1 MDIKAKIDGSILLI
15 THDLGVIA
23 EMADFVVVMYAGKV
37 IEQGTVYEI
46 FQNPLHPYT
55 VGLQKSKPTMSLD
68 DGTELYNIPGNV
80 PNSVNMPNHCYFKER
95 CAKCTAKCS
104 GDYPGMIQVSPTH
117 YVACHLYSEED
128 SNNG

>member
-1 MDIKAKIDGSILLI
+1 MHHEHEHDHECDCCEHEVEILTL
-15 THDLGVIA
+15 
-23 EMADFVVVMYAGKV
+23 
-37 IEQGTVYEI
+37 
-46 FQNPLHPYT
+46 
-55 VGLQKSKPTMSLD
+55 SLD

-80 PNSVNMPNHCYFKER
+80 PNSVNMPNYCYFKER

-128 SNNG
+128 SQNG